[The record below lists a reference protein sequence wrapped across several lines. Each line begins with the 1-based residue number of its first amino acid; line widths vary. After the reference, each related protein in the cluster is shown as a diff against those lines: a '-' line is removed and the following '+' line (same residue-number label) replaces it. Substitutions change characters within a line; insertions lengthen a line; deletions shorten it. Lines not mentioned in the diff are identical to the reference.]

1 MIASMAI
8 TGDARVSGFPSLA
21 ARCAGAGPSMVL
33 LHGGVGSSS
42 HWVRSLPALAERFH
56 VTAFD
61 LPGYGNSPDVP
72 RGMTPDEYVDW
83 VTQAVMAATPDGCHL
98 VGFSFGGALAGR
110 VAAKLGRRVVGL
122 SLLGSGGF
130 GVPVGRSIPTVNV
143 PGRQAEV
150 SERRAAAA
158 ANLGQWMLSTA
169 PAPEDPIVDVQLS
182 NIDRTRFDSRR
193 ISLRA
198 TLLDDLLR
206 IPAPVQ
212 MIWGSEDKL
221 AHPSVQSRA
230 DACHAVRDD
239 IKISFVPGGG
249 HWIQYEQATSVNQQL
264 MDFHAA

>member
-1 MIASMAI
+1 
-8 TGDARVSGFPSLA
+8 
-21 ARCAGAGPSMVL
+21 L

-42 HWVRSLPALAERFH
+42 HWVRNLPVLAERFH

-110 VAAKLGRRVVGL
+110 MAAKLGRRVVKL

-130 GVPVGRSIPTVNV
+130 GVPVGRNIPTVNV

-150 SERRAAAA
+150 VERRAAAA

-169 PAPEDPIVDVQLS
+169 PVPEDPIVDVQLS

-212 MIWGSEDKL
+212 MIWGTEDKL

-230 DACHAVRDD
+230 NACRAVRDD

-249 HWIQYEQATSVNQQL
+249 HWIQYEHAASVNQQL